1 MEQFETNFL
10 VAACARPQPP
20 GSAEF
25 ARISGISQTIACGAI
40 FVFIAFDKHLP
51 ACYHDA
57 GQNETNA
64 GFTIDT
70 DETER

>member
-10 VAACARPQPP
+10 VAACARPLPL

-25 ARISGISQTIACGAI
+25 ARISGIFQTIACGAI
-40 FVFIAFDKHLP
+40 STRVAFDKHMP

-57 GQNETNA
+57 GLNGINA
-64 GFTIDT
+64 RFTIDT